1 MEKKKEKRKRIK
13 KNEKRKR
20 EKGANVHRI
29 NFHPF
34 QTRSNT
40 LHYER
45 QEESP
50 PTKSPLT
57 PGAIIFDT
65 SS

>member
-1 MEKKKEKRKRIK
+1 MKK
-13 KNEKRKR
+13 EKRKR

-40 LHYER
+40 LHYVRREDT
-45 QEESP
+45 P
-50 PTKSPLT
+50 PSRSPLT
-57 PGAIIFDT
+57 PGAIVVIDT